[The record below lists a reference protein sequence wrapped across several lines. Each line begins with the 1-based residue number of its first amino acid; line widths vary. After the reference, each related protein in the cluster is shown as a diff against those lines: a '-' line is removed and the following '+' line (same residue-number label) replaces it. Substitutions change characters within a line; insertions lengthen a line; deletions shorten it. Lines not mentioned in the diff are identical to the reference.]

1 MKFAHNGKSVACGK
15 WTSKMKTHFMV
26 SITHCSDNDK
36 FNKKIGKDI
45 AEIRMEDGHFIVLPA
60 KESVWGIGT
69 TLKGNLLE
77 FLNLNC

>member
-1 MKFAHNGKSVACGK
+1 MKFAHNGKSVACGQ
-15 WTSKMKTHFMV
+15 WTSKMKTHFKV
-26 SITHCSDNDK
+26 SVAHCSDNDE
-36 FNKKIGKDI
+36 FNKKIGKHI
-45 AEIRMEDGHFIVLPA
+45 AHRRMELGYSIVLPA

>member
-1 MKFAHNGKSVACGK
+1 
-15 WTSKMKTHFMV
+15 
-26 SITHCSDNDK
+26 
-36 FNKKIGKDI
+36 
-45 AEIRMEDGHFIVLPA
+45 MELGYSIVLPA